1 VKVGDIVSRKTLLS
15 IEYKGFSDISGWRT
29 IIRTC
34 TSETLE
40 VDSYNIS
47 IKVLNDDKFC
57 IVLLN
62 EEAEYDDYVEAFLI
76 RELKYSLKRTEEKQK
91 REKSLSTIT
100 FCGLFVNIAF
110 FTVILL
116 NFLYQLFKD
125 FNIIEI
131 P

>member
-1 VKVGDIVSRKTLLS
+1 MKVGDIVSRKTLLS

-47 IKVLNDDKFC
+47 IKVLDDDKFC

-76 RELKYSLKRTEEKQK
+76 RELKYSLKRAEEKQK

-100 FCGLFVNIAF
+100 FCGLFVNVAF

>member
-1 VKVGDIVSRKTLLS
+1 MKVGDITSRKALLS
-15 IEYKGFSDISGWRT
+15 IEHKGFSDISGWRS

-76 RELKYSLKRTEEKQK
+76 RELKYSLKRAEEKQK

-100 FCGLFVNIAF
+100 FYGLFVNIAF

>member
-47 IKVLNDDKFC
+47 IKVLDDDKFC

-76 RELKYSLKRTEEKQK
+76 RELKYSLKRAEEKQK

>member
-1 VKVGDIVSRKTLLS
+1 MKVGDIVSRKTLLS

-47 IKVLNDDKFC
+47 IKVLDDDKFC

-76 RELKYSLKRTEEKQK
+76 RELKYSLKRAEEKQK

>member
-1 VKVGDIVSRKTLLS
+1 MKLSDITSRKTLLS
-15 IEYKGFSDISGWRT
+15 IEHKGFSDISGWRA
-29 IIRTC
+29 IVRTC

-40 VDSYNIS
+40 VDAYNIS

-76 RELKYSLKRTEEKQK
+76 RELKYSLKRAEERQK

-100 FCGLFVNIAF
+100 LCGLFVNIAF
-110 FTVILL
+110 FTVMLL

-125 FNIIEI
+125 FNVIEI